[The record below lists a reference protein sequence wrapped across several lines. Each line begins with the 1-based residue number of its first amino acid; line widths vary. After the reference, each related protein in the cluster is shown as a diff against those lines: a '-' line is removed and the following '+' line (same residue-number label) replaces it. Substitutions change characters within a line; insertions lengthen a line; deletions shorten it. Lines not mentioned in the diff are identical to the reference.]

1 MPGVPNLGPA
11 SSLAAKLLGIG
22 GLSPKTWRD
31 RLKEAAYTSPV
42 TGTRVKFLYE
52 DVSRGFD
59 IRGSAFDFPGVNDSY
74 VQQTGFS
81 SRKYPMACIF
91 AGRSCDIEATA
102 FEACLMESGIGK
114 LEHPI
119 YGTFDALP
127 FGTVERNDALKSASN
142 QSVVTVTFWTSIP
155 AIYPSATSSG
165 TNEIEAA
172 LSAFS
177 LAVSGQFAANTNLLS
192 QLRKA
197 SAIGTI
203 KGFLKKVKGAL
214 GKISNA
220 VASVRNG
227 FGNALSTLNSGIDV
241 LIGGPLL
248 LAQQISNLIQAPG
261 RALAGLASRLDAY
274 ARLAQDIFGSDAGSP
289 AKALSTASIL
299 VDHQAKTANDFHI
312 SSLFAMNAVAGSV
325 VSVIAQ
331 PITATADGQVPIF
344 GNRTQ
349 VLSAASAVLEQ
360 MDALVA
366 WRDDGF
372 AALASID
379 DSTQAVDTG
388 EAYAALQN
396 LVALTAGY
404 LIQASFSALPE
415 RAVVL
420 DRPRTIVDLCAE
432 LYGAVD
438 GKIDLLVSTN
448 DFTGD
453 QLLELQPGTRV
464 VYYPTA
470 A

>member
-1 MPGVPNLGPA
+1 MPAIPNIGA
-11 SSLAAKLLGIG
+11 VSSLASKLIG
-22 GLSPKTWRD
+22 FGSQSSWRD
-31 RLKEAAYTSPV
+31 RIKEGAYTSPV
-42 TGTRVKFLYE
+42 SGTRVTFAFE
-52 DVSRGFD
+52 DLSRSFD
-59 IRGSAFDFPGVNDSY
+59 VRGSAFDFPGINDSY
-74 VQQTGFS
+74 VQQTGYS
-81 SRKYPMACIF
+81 SRKYPMVCF
-91 AGRSCDIEATA
+91 FTGKNCDLLAGG
-102 FEACLMESGIGK
+102 FEAVLMEPGIGR
-114 LEHPI
+114 LEHPL
-119 YGTFDALP
+119 YGTFDVMP
-127 FGTVERNDALKSASN
+127 FGTVERNDALKTASN
-142 QSVVTVTFWTSIP
+142 QSVVTVTFWTTIP
-155 AIYPSATSSG
+155 AIYPDDTSGG
-165 TNEIEAA
+165 TNELEGALDLFNAA
-172 LSAFS
+172 VA
-177 LAVSGQFAANTNLLS
+177 GQFLSNTNFLS

-197 SAIGTI
+197 SALGTI

-227 FGNALSTLNSGIDV
+227 FGNALATINGGLDV

-289 AKALSTASIL
+289 AKQLSSASVLI
-299 VDHQAKTANDFHI
+299 DQQAKTANDFHI

-344 GNRTQ
+344 GSRT
-349 VLSAASAVLEQ
+349 VILSAASAVLEQ

-366 WRDDGF
+366 WRDGGF
-372 AALASID
+372 AALAGID
-379 DSTQAVDTG
+379 DSSQAVDTG
-388 EAYAALQN
+388 EAYSALQN

-415 RAVVL
+415 RAVVI
-420 DRPRTIVDLCAE
+420 DRNRTIVDLCAE

-453 QLLELQPGTRV
+453 ELIELQAGRRV